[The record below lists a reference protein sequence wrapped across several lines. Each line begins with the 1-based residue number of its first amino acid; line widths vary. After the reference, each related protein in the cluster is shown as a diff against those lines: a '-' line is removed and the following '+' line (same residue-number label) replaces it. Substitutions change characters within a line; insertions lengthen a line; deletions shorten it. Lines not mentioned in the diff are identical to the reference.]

1 MCGYQPIQ
9 SAALALTILLSIA
22 SPAQADDVTRYV
34 PEGAFIA
41 QSIVVSAGYE
51 TIYISGLLPPQNN
64 QAGPEGSTAR
74 YGGGTEAQAE
84 LVFKRLEAA
93 LALQNLE
100 LADVVMM
107 RVYLASD
114 PAQGGAMD
122 FAGMMAAYKRYFGTP
137 TQPNKPARATMQV
150 AGLVGSPGP
159 LIEVEAQAVRR
170 PK

>member
-1 MCGYQPIQ
+1 MRVSQP
-9 SAALALTILLSIA
+9 LRCVALTLSILLPIA
-22 SPAQADDVTRYV
+22 SPVQADEVTRYV

-41 QSIVVSAGYE
+41 QSVVVPAGYE

-64 QAGPEGSTAR
+64 QAGPLGSTAR

-84 LVFKRLEAA
+84 LVFKRLEEA
-93 LALQNLE
+93 LAVQNLG
-100 LADVVMM
+100 LGDVVMM
-107 RVYLASD
+107 RVYLAGD

-150 AGLVGSPGP
+150 AGLVGGPGP

>member
-1 MCGYQPIQ
+1 MRVFQPLRC
-9 SAALALTILLSIA
+9 AALTLSILLPIA

-34 PEGAFIA
+34 TEGAFIA
-41 QSIVVSAGYE
+41 QSVVVPAGYE
-51 TIYISGLLPPQNN
+51 TIYISGLLPPHND
-64 QAGPEGSTAR
+64 QAGPAGSTAR

-93 LALQNLE
+93 LAVQNLG
-100 LADVVMM
+100 LGDVVMM
-107 RVYLASD
+107 RVYLAGD
-114 PAQGGAMD
+114 PALGGAMD

-137 TQPNKPARATMQV
+137 SQPNKPARATMQV
-150 AGLVGSPGP
+150 AGLVGGPGP

>member
-1 MCGYQPIQ
+1 MRVYQPIR
-9 SAALALTILLSIA
+9 STALALAFWLGVSTPS
-22 SPAQADDVTRYV
+22 QADEVTRYV

-41 QSIVVSAGYE
+41 QSVVVPAGYE

-64 QAGPEGSTAR
+64 QAGPVGSTAR

-84 LVFKRLEAA
+84 LVFKRLEEA
-93 LALQNLE
+93 LAVQNLG
-100 LADVVMM
+100 LGDVVMM
-107 RVYLASD
+107 RVYLAGD

-150 AGLVGSPGP
+150 AGLVGGPGP

>member
-1 MCGYQPIQ
+1 MRGYHPIQ

-22 SPAQADDVTRYV
+22 SPSQADEVTRYV

-41 QSIVVSAGYE
+41 QSVVVPAGYE
-51 TIYISGLLPPQNN
+51 TIYISGLLPLQNN
-64 QAGPEGSTAR
+64 QAGPVGSTAR

-84 LVFKRLEAA
+84 LVFKRLEEA
-93 LALQNLE
+93 LAVQNLG
-100 LADVVMM
+100 LGDVVMM
-107 RVYLASD
+107 RVYLAGD

-122 FAGMMAAYKRYFGTP
+122 FAGMLAAYNRYFGTP

-150 AGLVGSPGP
+150 AGIVGGPGP

-170 PK
+170 RK